1 MRREGLLYSNRF
13 LRHKMAATSGT
24 SASTINITDV
34 VPVLCILTT
43 GAAVAALLLAAEL
56 CVKKNLSRC
65 KAFKY

>member
-1 MRREGLLYSNRF
+1 MWREGLLNSNLF

-34 VPVLCILTT
+34 VPVLCVLTT
-43 GAAVAALLLAAEL
+43 GAVVAALVLAAEL